1 MRRSCSVWA
10 NSKLVA
16 TICRG
21 CALDPGS
28 DRLEKSR
35 LDVIILSV
43 IVSFASVPQV
53 EGTVMK
59 VSVRLL
65 VMVAI
70 ALLTGCSAANPI
82 VSEWRNPGY
91 SGASFKR
98 IMVGGLGGATS
109 VRRNFEDEFVA
120 QLRAQ
125 GIDALPSYPILTKD
139 EEIDEAKIKEA
150 AQKAGAD
157 AAILARPVHVEE
169 KTQYSP
175 NYFPMP
181 WFGFYGPHLGASW
194 YGGYYGAPSAYRY
207 NEFTSETTL
216 YDLRKNE
223 VVWTG
228 TIKTTDTD
236 DVKAA
241 IKTYVS
247 AVMRA
252 LDEKHLLGQRS

>member
-1 MRRSCSVWA
+1 
-10 NSKLVA
+10 
-16 TICRG
+16 
-21 CALDPGS
+21 
-28 DRLEKSR
+28 
-35 LDVIILSV
+35 
-43 IVSFASVPQV
+43 
-53 EGTVMK
+53 MK
-59 VSVRLL
+59 VAARLFIMIAA
-65 VMVAI
+65 V
-70 ALLTGCSAANPI
+70 ALLAGCSTTNPI

-125 GIDALPSYPILTKD
+125 GIDALPSYRTMPED
-139 EEIDEAKIKEA
+139 EEVDEAKIKEA

-157 AAILARPVHVEE
+157 GAILARPVHVEE

-181 WFGFYGPHLGASW
+181 WFGFFGPHVGASW
-194 YGGYYGAPSAYRY
+194 YGGYYGAPSSYRY

-216 YDLRKNE
+216 YDLRQNE

-228 TIKTTDTD
+228 TIKTTDSD
-236 DVKAA
+236 DVSAA
-241 IKTYVS
+241 IKGYIA

-252 LDEKHLLGQRS
+252 LDDKHLLGQRS

>member
-1 MRRSCSVWA
+1 
-10 NSKLVA
+10 
-16 TICRG
+16 
-21 CALDPGS
+21 
-28 DRLEKSR
+28 
-35 LDVIILSV
+35 
-43 IVSFASVPQV
+43 
-53 EGTVMK
+53 MK
-59 VSVRLL
+59 FSQGFL
-65 VMVAI
+65 AI
-70 ALLTGCSAANPI
+70 AVLALLAGCSTANPI

-91 SGASFKR
+91 SGASFNR

-125 GIDALPSYPILTKD
+125 GIDALPSYRSMPRD
-139 EEIDEAKIKEA
+139 EEVDEAKIKEA
-150 AQKAGAD
+150 AKKAGAD
-157 AAILARPVHVEE
+157 AAILARPIRVEE
-169 KTQYSP
+169 KTQFSP

-228 TIKTTDTD
+228 TIKTTDSD
-236 DVKAA
+236 DVNAA
-241 IKTYVS
+241 IKSYVA

-252 LDEKHLLGQRS
+252 LEDKHLLGQRS

>member
-1 MRRSCSVWA
+1 
-10 NSKLVA
+10 
-16 TICRG
+16 
-21 CALDPGS
+21 
-28 DRLEKSR
+28 
-35 LDVIILSV
+35 
-43 IVSFASVPQV
+43 
-53 EGTVMK
+53 MK
-59 VSVRLL
+59 VSKRFL
-65 VMVAI
+65 AIAFI
-70 ALLTGCSAANPI
+70 ALLAGCSTNPI

-91 SGASFKR
+91 SGANFKR

-125 GIDALPSYPILTKD
+125 GIDALPSYRSMPRD
-139 EEIDEAKIKEA
+139 EDVDEAKIKEA

-157 AAILARPVHVEE
+157 AAILARPIRVEE
-169 KTQYSP
+169 KTHYSP
-175 NYFPMP
+175 GYYPMP

-207 NEFTSETTL
+207 SEFTSETTL

-228 TIKTTDTD
+228 TLKTADSD
-236 DVKAA
+236 DVNAA
-241 IKTYVS
+241 IKSYVA

-252 LDEKHLLGQRS
+252 LDQKHLLGERS